1 MKICFITSNPQVEI
15 VRGDLEKL
23 GELAIHNRQKLTN
36 DEVVEIAADCDVLV
50 AGPSGIARVDKE
62 LIDRLPK
69 LKFIALLTVGFD
81 WIDIDYA
88 KSKGILISNIKGA
101 NSESVA
107 EHAWGMILDLAKR
120 ISEFDRDARNK
131 GAFRFQE
138 YKGKEVYGKTIGI
151 IGLGDIGKKIARIA
165 GGFDMK
171 IVGINKSGK
180 PVDGVELVGMEELLS
195 KSDVITVCTPLT
207 EETKNM
213 ITKKEIEKMKSG
225 AIVINTS
232 REEMVEKTAMIEAVS
247 SGKIF
252 GYGVETAVL
261 TPVAKDDPYYGN
273 PRILVTPHN
282 AFNTEDADLK
292 SYRLVAKNIGAWI
305 AGSPQN
311 LVDA

>member
-1 MKICFITSNPQVEI
+1 MKICFITSNPRVES
-15 VRGDLEKL
+15 VRAELEKL
-23 GELAIHNRQKLTN
+23 GELRIHNRQGLTP
-36 DEVVEIAADCDVLV
+36 EEAVELAADCEILA
-50 AGPSGIARVDKE
+50 AGPSGIARIGRE

-88 KSKGILISNIKGA
+88 KSRGIVISSIKGA

-120 ISEFDRDARNK
+120 ISEFDRDARSK
-131 GAFRFQE
+131 GSFRFQE

-165 GGFDMK
+165 RGFDME
-171 IVGINKSGK
+171 ILGINRSGR
-180 PVDGVELVGMEELLS
+180 PVDNVKLVGLDELLV
-195 KSDVITVCTPLT
+195 KSDVIAICTPLT

-213 ITKKEIEKMKSG
+213 VTEKEIGKMKPG
-225 AIVINTS
+225 VIIVNTS
-232 REEMVEKTAMIEAVS
+232 REEMVDKLAIIEAVKR
-247 SGKIF
+247 GKVF
-252 GYGVETAVL
+252 GYGVETPVM
-261 TPVAKDDPYYGN
+261 TPVAKNDPYYDN

-292 SYRLVAKNIGAWI
+292 SYRLISENIAAWI
-305 AGSPQN
+305 SGSAQN
-311 LVDA
+311 VVSA